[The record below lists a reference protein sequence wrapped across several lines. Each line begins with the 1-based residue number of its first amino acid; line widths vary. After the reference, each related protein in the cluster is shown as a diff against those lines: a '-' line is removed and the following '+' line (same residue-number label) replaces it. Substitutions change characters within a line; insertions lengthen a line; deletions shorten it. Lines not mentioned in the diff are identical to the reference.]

1 MKKTV
6 KTSNSVM
13 KNSKDLLD
21 KEIEVYNIE
30 VTQQDNSNKDKSR
43 ESAKNK
49 FSNLYESERLITERK
64 F

>member
-30 VTQQDNSNKDKSR
+30 VTQQDNSNKDQSR

-49 FSNLYESERLITERK
+49 LSNLYESERLITERK

>member
-6 KTSNSVM
+6 KTLNSVM

-30 VTQQDNSNKDKSR
+30 VTQQDNSNKDQSR

-49 FSNLYESERLITERK
+49 LSNLYESERLITERK
-64 F
+64 L

>member
-6 KTSNSVM
+6 KISNSVM

-30 VTQQDNSNKDKSR
+30 VTQQDNSNKDQSR

-49 FSNLYESERLITERK
+49 LSNLYESERLITERK
-64 F
+64 L